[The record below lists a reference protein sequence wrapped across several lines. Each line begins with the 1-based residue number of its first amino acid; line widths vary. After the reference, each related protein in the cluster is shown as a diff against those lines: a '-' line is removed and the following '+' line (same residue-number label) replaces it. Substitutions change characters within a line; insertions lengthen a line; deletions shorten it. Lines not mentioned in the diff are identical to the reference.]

1 MSLQYDFTDTEYFR
15 KRHSIDQH
23 IKTHFRELS
32 YTSGPMQHRPR
43 DSRAN
48 HVFSS
53 IHVQYLL
60 HVKPN
65 GLVIV
70 CCVGTEV
77 LADKE

>member
-32 YTSGPMQHRPR
+32 YTSLQHRPR

-48 HVFSS
+48 RVFSS

-70 CCVGTEV
+70 FCVGTEV